1 MNIEDLLDLGA
12 SVIKNNSDDATT
24 SLDPDQLSSALGN
37 LFGGSGGK
45 LDFGTL
51 LGKMKESGLDDIA
64 SSWLGDGN
72 NVSVSGDVIRNLLGP
87 DKIAAFA
94 SMLGLSEKSAETAI
108 ADALPE
114 MVDKASP
121 DGSLLEDIIDNAGGI
136 EGLLGMARKFFS

>member
-64 SSWLGDGN
+64 SSWLGNGKN
-72 NVSVSGDVIRNLLGP
+72 ASISGDVIRNLLGS
-87 DKIAAFA
+87 DKIADFA

-121 DGSLLEDIIDNAGGI
+121 DGSLLENIIDNAGGI

>member
-1 MNIEDLLDLGA
+1 MNIEELLNLGA
-12 SVIKNNSDDATT
+12 SVIRGNSGEATT
-24 SLDPDQLSSALGN
+24 ALDPDQLSSALGS
-37 LFGGSGGK
+37 LFEGKEGK

-64 SSWLGDGN
+64 SSWLGNGN

-121 DGSLLEDIIDNAGGI
+121 DGSLLEDIIDNAGGLD
-136 EGLLGMARKFFS
+136 GLMGFARKFFS